1 MNENQNPGEKQ
12 KPPTLTSVVSAFDKA
27 LAALKAGHDLPDC
40 QPTTMPP
47 VEPPKPPLAPRR
59 HIAWGGWICVLALVG
74 VGAWWFIHGHLAEV
88 REQHITEIRQ
98 QIRQHQT
105 DASIAA
111 LALKYNALTNWLAAL
126 PDRRLGEAFSIDVSR
141 ALIRSNGQPVLIIMN
156 LEDVAENNG
165 GYTALFGKDDT
176 KKGMFQLSVE
186 LRCTQERANQ
196 LLKKTDND
204 FFQTYAV
211 VARFDEVARP
221 KFRVSGIG
229 GGEDS
234 SVELDNSSDVFLV
247 KGELLDALQLP

>member
-1 MNENQNPGEKQ
+1 MNENQNLGEKQ
-12 KPPTLTSVVSAFDKA
+12 GPPTPTNIGSAFDKA
-27 LAALKAGHDLPDC
+27 MAELKAGHDLPDL

-47 VEPPKPPLAPRR
+47 VEPSKPPLVRR
-59 HIAWGGWICVLALVG
+59 WRIDWGSWLCVLALVG
-74 VGAWWFIHGHLAEV
+74 VGAWYLHGHLAKV
-88 REQHITEIRQ
+88 REQHVTEFRQ
-98 QIRQHQT
+98 QIRQQQT
-105 DASIAA
+105 HASIAA
-111 LALKYNALTNWLAAL
+111 LALKYNAVTNWSAAL
-126 PDRRLGEAFSIDVSR
+126 PDRRIGEAFSIDVSR

-165 GYTALFGKDDT
+165 GYTALFGKDDI

-196 LLKKTDND
+196 LLKTTDND

-247 KGELLDALQLP
+247 KGELLDAVQLP